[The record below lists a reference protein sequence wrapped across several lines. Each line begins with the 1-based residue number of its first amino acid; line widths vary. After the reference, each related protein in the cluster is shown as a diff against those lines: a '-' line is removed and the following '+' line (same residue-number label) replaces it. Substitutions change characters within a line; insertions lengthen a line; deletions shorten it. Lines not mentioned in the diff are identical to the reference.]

1 MTVREL
7 FLGMPQAFQADK
19 AAGENLVFQFHI
31 TGEEAGDW
39 QVIIAEGQCRVAEGV
54 HPQPT
59 VTLTLKDQ
67 DWLDLA
73 RGKLSGMKAVMTGRL
88 KIKGNLMAAQKLNT
102 LFTLAEAAGS
112 D

>member
-7 FLGMPQAFQADK
+7 FLGMPQAFQAHK

-39 QVIIAEGQCRVAEGV
+39 QVIIAEGRCRVAEGV
-54 HPQPT
+54 HPRPT
-59 VTLTLKDQ
+59 VTLTLSDR

-73 RGKLSGMKAVMTGRL
+73 RGKLGGMKAVMTGRL
-88 KIKGNLMAAQKLNT
+88 KVKGNLMAAQKLGS
-102 LFTLAEAAGS
+102 LFRLA
-112 D
+112 